1 MTVEYKHFPT
11 ISLNA
16 TEDISE
22 SQFVRDISLA
32 HRAATLI
39 DV

>member
-1 MTVEYKHFPT
+1 MNVGDPHFPT
-11 ISLNA
+11 TCLNA

-22 SQFVRDISLA
+22 GQGVRDISLA
-32 HRAATLI
+32 YRPATLI